1 MSDKP
6 ITARSL
12 RASVID
18 DNAIIS
24 LNIKWLGQICILVGC
39 LVFGYWNVLNR
50 LEKLEYRM
58 AESDQQIEELVE
70 KHIEEEQVRF
80 SKMEEELKWYEK
92 NINPLSWK
100 KRKSK

>member
-1 MSDKP
+1 
-6 ITARSL
+6 
-12 RASVID
+12 
-18 DNAIIS
+18 
-24 LNIKWLGQICILVGC
+24 
-39 LVFGYWNVLNR
+39 
-50 LEKLEYRM
+50 M

-70 KHIEEEQVRF
+70 KHFEEEQVRF

>member
-100 KRKSK
+100 QRKSK

>member
-92 NINPLSWK
+92 NINPLSW
-100 KRKSK
+100 

>member
-80 SKMEEELKWYEK
+80 SKMEEELKW
-92 NINPLSWK
+92 
-100 KRKSK
+100 